1 MLRALLVAALLV
13 AGCSG
18 SGDDEPGPAPAAPQ
32 RWTVELGTAP
42 TLLAVV
48 DDAVLAA
55 SYGNGVGGSQVYR
68 VDRATGR
75 LVAQRTVAGQPN
87 GLAVGPD
94 GALWLATLRLPDQV
108 SGTGL
113 QVLDPVSLATRRT
126 LPVEGVPL
134 SVAFVGEALWI
145 GDERGVHQV
154 DPADG
159 AVLRTVPT
167 AHPATRLRRW
177 PAGRSSSWGRRG
189 CSGSTPTPARRR
201 SRSPCPP
208 PAAPSRPATPTTC
221 GSSTPTTG
229 PAPCCSRTTRCRWP
243 PGRPGRARD
252 ARERWRSSPATCCG
266 SATRPAAGCCAPT
279 RPPAGRGRSGRSSS
293 PGRSP
298 PTPAPSWC
306 AQAGGMT
313 GLPADCAASASPPS

>member
-1 MLRALLVAALLV
+1 MLRALLVTALL
-13 AGCSG
+13 ATGCSASTG
-18 SGDDEPGPAPAAPQ
+18 REPAPAAPQ
-32 RWTVELGTAP
+32 RWTVELSTAP

-48 DDAVLAA
+48 DEAVLAA

-68 VDRATGR
+68 VDRGTGR

-167 AHPATRLRRW
+167 AHPATRLVLAGGALVVVSPQGLQRVDPGHRHDVG
-177 PAGRSSSWGRRG
+177 AGR
-189 CSGSTPTPARRR
+189 
-201 SRSPCPP
+201 
-208 PAAPSRPATPTTC
+208 PAAAGSATA
-221 GSSTPTTG
+221 TG
-229 PAPCCSRTTRCRWP
+229 DAERLC
-243 PGRPGRARD
+243 RARD
-252 ARERWRSSPATCCG
+252 
-266 SATRPAAGCCAPT
+266 
-279 RPPAGRGRSGRSSS
+279 GRSPS
-293 PGRSP
+293 PGRSS
-298 PTPAPSWC
+298 PTPAPSWWRRP
-306 AQAGGMT
+306 AG
-313 GLPADCAASASPPS
+313 